1 MVPQALLY
9 VVVPCGNAGG
19 STRRCS
25 NPRPPPLP
33 LLERESSRVPEL
45 SRDVHDACV
54 ESSLARVE
62 SIEPLRWGMAQ
73 IHIGS
78 QNVLWIVQTLDTSG
92 KDNYRGLDGCGC

>member
-1 MVPQALLY
+1 MVPKALLY
-9 VVVPCGNAGG
+9 VAVPCGNAGG

-54 ESSLARVE
+54 ESSLARVG

-78 QNVLWIVQTLDTSG
+78 QTCSG
-92 KDNYRGLDGCGC
+92 